1 MSSLVDILKQWVQID
16 NDLRKLKAEE
26 TKRKKQ
32 QKEISNLLI
41 EEMKKEGIDEFALK
55 DGKLTHVKRNIKKPI
70 TKKTLLTTLLAYYKD
85 DQEKA
90 LGLSNFI
97 LENREVV
104 VKESLKREIN

>member
-1 MSSLVDILKQWVQID
+1 MGSLVDILKQWVQID
-16 NDLRKLKAEE
+16 NDLRKLKSEE

-32 QKEISNLLI
+32 QKEISTLLM
-41 EEMKKEGIDEFALK
+41 EEMKNGGIDEFSLK
-55 DGKLTHVKRNIKKPI
+55 DGKLTHIKRNIKKPM
-70 TKKTLLTTLLAYYKD
+70 TKKTLLTTLLTYYKD

-104 VKESLKREIN
+104 IKESLKREIK